1 MTELKKN
8 RFSYFSVVLFLGFI
22 LYFITF
28 EQIEAE
34 GDLSPPNITITS
46 PSNNQ
51 YINSKVSPITGQ
63 ISDDNTPV
71 SELLIDVYEVNAD
84 NSTTLIASTSP
95 TLDESKVDIE
105 LNVDNTTGT
114 WSFSKD
120 FTEGAHSI
128 YVEAKDSAGNV
139 SREPVSGSIQF
150 TVDISRPLVKSI
162 KLNVPNTLTAP
173 DSSEID
179 LLSYEDLTQISIE
192 STITVSFYDK
202 NKMIVEDSNIGA
214 SIVLFTKNGEVK
226 LKPMQINRVDDKN
239 IDVVLKPIGT
249 DLITT
254 IDFSPSTTYYILI
267 NPALIDGGE
276 SYFNTADVAGNFV
289 FPVIKKFTTVRN
301 NVIDSNDPNI
311 ALHGQGDPHGN
322 YTTNVNT
329 CINCHGTH
337 TSNGPKLEKAK
348 IESTGSSYC
357 MACHDGTVVAPMPEN
372 SISTHTHEYPLEP
385 NSPTGSCT
393 SCHNPHLTWT
403 KENPNI
409 LKSHFTYTHT
419 DTVNLP
425 GTYDTLD
432 VLCESCH
439 GRGTT
444 VLKDKPGVVYSVLH
458 YRKSSTSTG
467 IPDDFAL
474 CFRCH
479 NGTTE
484 WTDSN
489 NVKKTISN
497 IKQYYDDSNSLHR
510 FTAIDGSN
518 LTAGETNDGHIPCAE
533 CHETHGSKNIK
544 VIKGKLGHENR
555 QTYTAE
561 TGTWDIAKER
571 DFCVKC
577 HNGSTAIY
585 GITGKALNKD
595 TVGHEDGNQSACS
608 SCHGVGNTPEEKAR
622 SAAHAPKASVSIT
635 ASP

>member
-1 MTELKKN
+1 MPKLKKKT
-8 RFSYFSVVLFLGFI
+8 FLYLTLVLFLGLI
-22 LYFITF
+22 LSTF
-28 EQIEAE
+28 APEQIEAE
-34 GDLSPPNITITS
+34 GDLMPPTITITS

-51 YINSKVSPITGQ
+51 YINTKTSLITGQ
-63 ISDDNTPV
+63 ISDDVTLV
-71 SELLIDVYEVNAD
+71 ADLSIDVYQVNAD
-84 NSTTLIASTSP
+84 NSTIKIASTSP
-95 TLDESKVDIE
+95 VVGESQIDIV
-105 LNVDNTTGT
+105 LNEGSSTGT

-120 FTEGAHSI
+120 FTEGVHSI
-128 YVEAKDSAGNV
+128 FVEAKDTAGNV
-139 SREPVSGSIQF
+139 SREPAAATIQF
-150 TVDISRPLVKSI
+150 SVDTSRPIVKSI
-162 KLNVPNTLTAP
+162 KLNVPSSLTEP
-173 DSSEID
+173 DPSEID
-179 LLSYEDLTQISIE
+179 LLIYEDLTQVSLD
-192 STITVSFYDK
+192 STITLRFYDE
-202 NKMIVEDSNIGA
+202 NEMIVEDSNIGN
-214 SIVLFTKNGEVK
+214 SVSLLTKNGEVK
-226 LKPMQINRVDDKN
+226 LKPTLITRVDAKN
-239 IDVVLKPIGT
+239 IDVVLKPLGA

-311 ALHGQGDPHGN
+311 ALHEQGDPHGN

-372 SISTHTHEYPLEP
+372 SISTHTHEYQLEP

-409 LKSHFTYTHT
+409 VKSHFTYTHT

-444 VLKDKPGVVYSVLH
+444 ILKDKPGVAYSVLH

-467 IPDDFAL
+467 IPEDFVL

-479 NGTTE
+479 DGTKE

-489 NVKKTISN
+489 NVKKPISN
-497 IKQYYDDSNSLHR
+497 IKQFFVNPNSLHR
-510 FTAIDGSN
+510 LTAVDGSKLTAN
-518 LTAGETNDGHIPCAE
+518 LTTDGHIPCAE
-533 CHETHGSKNIK
+533 CHDTHGSKNIK
-544 VIKGKLGHENR
+544 VLKEKLGHENR
-555 QTYTAE
+555 QSFAAE
-561 TGTWDIAKER
+561 AGEWDALKER
-571 DFCVKC
+571 DFCSKC

-585 GITGKALNKD
+585 GVTGEELDK
-595 TVGHEDGNQSACS
+595 TIIGHEDGSQSACS
-608 SCHGVGNTPEEKAR
+608 TCHGTGNTADEKAR
-622 SAAHAPKASVSIT
+622 SAAHAPILPA
-635 ASP
+635 P